1 MRATDRPVT
10 HGGGREIPKPPA
22 YASTPSVRDEQPD
35 QSRYQFTP
43 SSRANPVKQYQFDPE
58 LKKSPAPSAPLGL
71 DLGAT
76 LNGNISHS
84 QAAYGQMQRESVA
97 MGEEEQMQHLLAL
110 SRRVSYMCDVGLP
123 NIGCEQARQSSWQ
136 IMDEQHNGF

>member
-22 YASTPSVRDEQPD
+22 YVSTPSVRDEHPD

-43 SSRANPVKQYQFDPE
+43 GGRANPVKQYQFE
-58 LKKSPAPSAPLGL
+58 SPAPSALLGL

-76 LNGNISHS
+76 LSGNISQS
-84 QAAYGQMQRESVA
+84 QASYGQMQRESVA

-110 SRRVSYMCDVGLP
+110 SRRVSHMCDAGLP
-123 NIGCEQARQSSWQ
+123 NIGCEQARKSSWQ
-136 IMDEQHNGF
+136 IMDEPHNDF